1 MPPLE
6 NEAANL
12 NVFGWDEIKKHDKET
27 DAWVVKD
34 GEVNHPLC
42 LIKFAAISP
51 CCNVPRPAAPFQDF
65 L

>member
-42 LIKFAAISP
+42 LIKFAAI
-51 CCNVPRPAAPFQDF
+51 
-65 L
+65 